1 MAATEMVLFESSDG
15 VVTLPVQVDATNE
28 EVWLSADRMSTLFDR
43 DVSVIRR
50 HIRNIFNEKE
60 LV

>member
-28 EVWLSADRMSTLFDR
+28 EVWLSANRMSTLFDR
-43 DVSVIRR
+43 DV
-50 HIRNIFNEKE
+50 NEKE